1 MCSRV
6 VTDPVPSTLGK
17 ERMKMSAPK
26 LAFGEKSFNGNYASP
41 YQSSQSATV
50 YANCGKTIRR
60 RRLTGMLQN
69 NFLEVISLVQRR
81 KTRLIVNTIERGF
94 VPGWDKN
101 FADPTV
107 PWTLPISKTDN
118 FVDQHEEWITI
129 QLTMETV
136 FFEME
141 QRNHVRIPD
150 WQPVGT
156 QLEECFTMRKR
167 YCQGLFPR

>member
-69 NFLEVISLVQRR
+69 NFLEVISLV
-81 KTRLIVNTIERGF
+81 
-94 VPGWDKN
+94 
-101 FADPTV
+101 
-107 PWTLPISKTDN
+107 
-118 FVDQHEEWITI
+118 
-129 QLTMETV
+129 
-136 FFEME
+136 
-141 QRNHVRIPD
+141 
-150 WQPVGT
+150 
-156 QLEECFTMRKR
+156 
-167 YCQGLFPR
+167 